1 MARTPQI
8 PKYRKHA
15 SGQARVTLNRKD
27 YLLGA
32 YGSAASHEAYQRII
46 AEWLSGTRRAPAPNK
61 KEPTSVNAIILAYW
75 QFAVGHYGSRPDE
88 RRGDYY
94 CLRDA
99 LKVVE
104 SLYGRTNATDF
115 GPLAL
120 KDCRARM
127 IQMDWSR
134 KYVNAQID
142 RVRRLFRWAASE
154 EMLDGSIG
162 CPFRFWQCLRRR
174 SRMRSSPP
182 SNSWRSVPPTRRRGP
197 PASARPFASIAD

>member
-94 CLRDA
+94 CLRLYHRLADPVEAATCGCRFCKSWDA
-99 LKVVE
+99 SIEGK
-104 SLYGRTNATDF
+104 
-115 GPLAL
+115 
-120 KDCRARM
+120 
-127 IQMDWSR
+127 
-134 KYVNAQID
+134 
-142 RVRRLFRWAASE
+142 RRLR
-154 EMLDGSIG
+154 LPG
-162 CPFRFWQCLRRR
+162 
-174 SRMRSSPP
+174 
-182 SNSWRSVPPTRRRGP
+182 
-197 PASARPFASIAD
+197 